1 MILVC
6 SSGYGTS
13 KLLEQRINNGFADM
27 VEIEDVLSINELQDR
42 KVTDELVISTIPIEN
57 TNFPVIVVSPLMLGA
72 DVRKVKQYLQLNE
85 QTEDAFLNLLDKRFC
100 FFTHQIKDNQVNV
113 LNIITKKLVKE
124 NYAKEGILEGA
135 IKRENYLQ
143 QR

>member
-1 MILVC
+1 DKTKVILVC

-124 NYAKEGILEGA
+124 
-135 IKRENYLQ
+135 
-143 QR
+143 

>member
-1 MILVC
+1 
-6 SSGYGTS
+6 
-13 KLLEQRINNGFADM
+13 M
-27 VEIEDVLSINELQDR
+27 VEIKDVLSINELQDR

-113 LNIITKKLVKE
+113 LKYNYQKIGKRKLRE
-124 NYAKEGILEGA
+124 RRDTRGSNQ
-135 IKRENYLQ
+135 KRKTIFNSDE
-143 QR
+143 

>member
-1 MILVC
+1 MDRYKPDKTKVILVC

-72 DVRKVKQYLQLNE
+72 DVRKVKQYLQLN
-85 QTEDAFLNLLDKRFC
+85 D
-100 FFTHQIKDNQVNV
+100 
-113 LNIITKKLVKE
+113 
-124 NYAKEGILEGA
+124 
-135 IKRENYLQ
+135 
-143 QR
+143 

>member
-1 MILVC
+1 
-6 SSGYGTS
+6 
-13 KLLEQRINNGFADM
+13 
-27 VEIEDVLSINELQDR
+27 
-42 KVTDELVISTIPIEN
+42 
-57 TNFPVIVVSPLMLGA
+57 MLGA

-124 NYAKEGILEGA
+124 NYAKEG
-135 IKRENYLQ
+135 Y
-143 QR
+143 